1 MSLFQKETPEQKA
14 AREAAEAHD
23 AASRAALERGG
34 LPIRAQDRLAQER
47 RADGRPKLW
56 TSVLSVSELLTS
68 RSVGFEPISQVF
80 GSSVYRMAYAVGQW
94 TYSSSMEITNFSQS
108 LYDARELAM
117 ERMQAEATGL
127 GAEGIVGAQ
136 IHEKSHGWGSHVIE
150 YFAVG
155 TAVIQT
161 RADHIIQPP
170 QLVLTLDD

>member
-1 MSLFQKETPEQKA
+1 MIDTRPHHQPHRHIAGLDQRVEILAGEIAGDGVMRLSRRP
-14 AREAAEAHD
+14 
-23 AASRAALERGG
+23 SRA
-34 LPIRAQDRLAQER
+34 
-47 RADGRPKLW
+47 
-56 TSVLSVSELLTS
+56 
-68 RSVGFEPISQVF
+68 
-80 GSSVYRMAYAVGQW
+80 GQW
-94 TYSSSMEITNFSQS
+94 FKTVGNYTEMTNYTQA

-117 ERMQAEATGL
+117 ERMQAEAVEL
-127 GAEGIVGAQ
+127 HAEGIVGAQ